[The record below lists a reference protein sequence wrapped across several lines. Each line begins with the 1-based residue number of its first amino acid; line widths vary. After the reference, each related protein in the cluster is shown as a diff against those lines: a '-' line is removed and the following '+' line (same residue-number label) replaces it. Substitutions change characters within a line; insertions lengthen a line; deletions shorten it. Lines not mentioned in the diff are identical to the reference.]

1 MRDPEDHFLSIQL
14 ENREETHF
22 PILVIF
28 EVYSL
33 NNMITDNT
41 ETQEAD
47 SLPHLH
53 KPPSY
58 RKCMTA
64 LSMPS

>member
-1 MRDPEDHFLSIQL
+1 MRDPEDHFLSILL

-28 EVYSL
+28 KVYSL
-33 NNMITDNT
+33 NNMITANT

-47 SLPHLH
+47 SPLHPHKSLSLM
-53 KPPSY
+53 KFL
-58 RKCMTA
+58 TA
-64 LSMPS
+64 VS